1 MKNKKSSNFS
11 EWYTEAILSAELME
25 YSDVS
30 GCMIFRAESIAMW
43 EKIRDELD
51 KRIRKLGVKNVYF
64 PLLIPEK
71 FLKKE
76 AEFME
81 GFSPEVAWVT
91 HAGNSRLSEK
101 LAIRPTSEAIMYPYL
116 AKWIRSWKDL
126 PFKMNQW
133 SNIVRWEFNNPV
145 PFLRT
150 REFLFNE
157 GHTAFAT
164 KKEADEEVP
173 KIMKIYNYILKD
185 MMALPSYAGRK
196 TDKEKFAGG
205 LASFSFEHILPSKKA
220 IQGPA
225 VHQDGQN
232 FSKAYNISFLDQNKK
247 KQYVWQNTWAIS
259 TRNLG
264 VMLAVHGDDRGLVIP
279 PKMASKKA
287 VIIPIYNKN
296 TKKEVLKNANKIKK
310 LIPDSFVDNRKD
322 YSPGYKFHEWEL
334 KGIPLRIEIGPR
346 DIKNNQVVLVRR
358 DTLKKT
364 QVKIPALKKTCK
376 QELENMHKNLYTNA
390 LKFMK
395 ENTRE
400 AKTYSE
406 LKQIL
411 KKHGGFVKASWC
423 GSQKCEEKIK
433 DETGAKI
440 TNLPFEFQK
449 NIKGNCIF
457 CNEKAKHIANFAKSY

>member
-1 MKNKKSSNFS
+1 MENKKEKNFS
-11 EWYTEAILSAELME
+11 EWYPEAILGAELME

-43 EKIRDELD
+43 EKIRNEID
-51 KRIRKLGVKNVYF
+51 KRIKKLGVKNVYF

-81 GFSPEVAWVT
+81 GFAPEVAWVT
-91 HAGNSRLSEK
+91 HAGKSKLPEK

-164 KKEADEEVP
+164 KKQADEEVP
-173 KIMKIYNYILKD
+173 KIMKIYEYVLKD

-196 TDKEKFAGG
+196 TESEKFAGG
-205 LASFSFEHILPSKKA
+205 VASFSFEHLLPSKKA
-220 IQGPA
+220 IQGPT

-232 FSKAYNISFLDQNKK
+232 FSKAYDITFLDQNKK
-247 KQYVWQNTWAIS
+247 KQHVWQNTWAIS

-264 VMLAVHGDDRGLVIP
+264 VMLAMHGDNNGVVIP
-279 PKMASKKA
+279 PKMASIKA
-287 VIIPIYNKN
+287 VIIPIY
-296 TKKEVLKNANKIKK
+296 KKETKEKVLKAAHKIKK
-310 LIPDSFVDNRKD
+310 EIKDSFVDDRENQ
-322 YSPGYKFHEWEL
+322 SPGRKFNEWEL
-334 KGIPLRIEIGPR
+334 KGIPVRIEIGPR
-346 DIKNNQVVLVRR
+346 DIEKKQVILVRR
-358 DTLKKT
+358 DTLDKKP
-364 QVKIPALKKTCK
+364 VKISSLKKTFSS
-376 QELENMHKNLYTNA
+376 ELEQMQKNLYNHA

-395 ENTRE
+395 QNTRE

-406 LKQIL
+406 LRKII
-411 KKHGGFVKASWC
+411 KEKGGFVKAPWC
-423 GSQKCEEKIK
+423 GSETCESKIK
-433 DETGAKI
+433 DQTGAKI
-440 TNLPFEFQK
+440 TNIPFEFQK
-449 NIKGNCIF
+449 NVKGNCIF
-457 CNEKAKHIANFAKSY
+457 CKNKAKYVANFARSY